1 MNKSFKVVFSK
12 ARGALMVVNE
22 LTSSVQ
28 AKGTKTVIAVAV
40 ASLVAGGAMAADT
53 AKPGAL
59 LSWNGTE
66 LVGQAEGEGLVYSTK
81 DGVLTI
87 TATGQKT
94 GAEGVP
100 GYGVVTNLYHADA
113 TGGTDI
119 LAKTGVSITGSNF
132 KNNAS
137 TNAGGAVTL
146 WQDGGA
152 EAQPLAHRISA
163 STFEGNSANF
173 GGAVALMNQIAFAK
187 NDGTTLSEGNVYKS
201 NTGASGGAIYV
212 EGSVLT
218 SKGDVFT
225 KNKATGKGGAV
236 YVNNKGALFVENGRF
251 EENSAVRGG
260 AITNDNGSPLIVH
273 NSVFS
278 KNIASE
284 YGGALFHGNGQFEV
298 YDSEFTNNT
307 STRSGGAVASVF
319 DVANTLKFVRST
331 FTGNKG
337 FLGGAMAIYYGL
349 EVTDSTFIGNSTT
362 GIDDGGGAINLGGHA
377 KVSITGT
384 TFDGNTANLGGAIST
399 RPAYYLDFGDDST
412 PKGDGHWLQISNSTF
427 TNNVATVKDEL
438 NNTIPWGD
446 YGMFNGFGG
455 AIATGFCGSTLNN
468 VYHGNYI
475 EDSTFTGNKA
485 SYGGGALYNQGN
497 LTVRGTTTFAGNTA
511 QYGGAVYTDA
521 NSLTFDA
528 TSASDV
534 ISFTNNTA
542 TVATGGSDLFLGK
555 HIRVDTDK
563 ANYKAAEVNLTGLGT
578 ISFGGS
584 IAGLEGT
591 SINSSAA
598 KVSIADAAAFAGDF
612 TITDGL
618 TQISGAKFFGGK
630 VSVEGG
636 TLAVDGA
643 WTASGSTTL
652 KGGMIT
658 TAGAN
663 VFKKGDDGKY
673 GTTLTDGWTALNKTN
688 GKVEL
693 TDTGYDYTIEQLRAA
708 QDALNG
714 GSGNAVQLVLHGTLK
729 VEQPLTDKTV
739 DGLVA
744 ADQTVSANASG
755 NFVVSNATTVGSID
769 FKEAENAESVS
780 ITTGTAP
787 LTIEGNGGDVFAN
800 LSDTVKTVDASN
812 SSVALGQSEES
823 KGSVNVETLKVK
835 NLEVVGTFDA
845 VNAEVESLDVSG
857 NFTAAELKVAEGD
870 VTGTLSAD
878 KLTGT
883 ADKVIN
889 VGDDVD
895 AGTVHLDTLAL
906 NGGTIFLD
914 PSWTGDDTIDKGS
927 FLAVTNL
934 KDSVLTGRIVVGQN
948 STLALGGTKA
958 ETVDAFNRLGK
969 SWGEDGVAAA
979 LYVGKTLSADVLKDA
994 GILVDGSLEDRTAA
1008 GDLTSL
1014 SGIKMNAGSM
1024 LIVNQAGVGSGTA
1037 IDGKLAMSAAST
1049 LGIVNATEG
1058 TFKLAS
1064 DLTVNAVDQDTT
1076 VEVVTDNPFISGS
1089 FGTGD
1094 KSNTVTTTFDSESG
1108 LGAIASTGVQAMARR
1123 ADFVMTE
1130 TVANRTSLD
1139 QPMHAGVNLW
1149 ADVSGER
1156 YEADKLD
1163 NNGSFRADAAYAT
1176 FGGDVEVLEGLTAGL
1191 ALHYGDASLRS
1202 DVSGIKNDIASYGL
1216 TAYAGK
1222 SFGAAKVVGELAWL
1236 KSENDITAHQTALN
1250 QKLDANIYSAGVR
1263 AQYELAAGSFK
1274 FVPSIGLRVSRLET
1288 DDMTVGSIKVDEG
1301 DLTYVQMPISL
1312 RISGFE
1318 ADAAGWTLAPS
1329 FKVAYVPTFGD
1340 KEVKV
1345 LGYSQDVLDMSP
1357 VQADFGLRAV
1367 NGNFMFNVDMMLGGG
1382 EAGTSSIGGKVGV
1395 KYAF

>member
-66 LVGQAEGEGLVYSTK
+66 LVGQAAGEGLVYSTK

-100 GYGVVTNLYHADA
+100 GYGVLTNIYNSDA
-113 TGGTDI
+113 TGGSDI
-119 LAKTGVSITGSNF
+119 LAKTGVKISESTF
-132 KNNAS
+132 TNNTS

-146 WQDGGA
+146 WQDGSKDSTA
-152 EAQPLAHRISA
+152 LAHSISG
-163 STFEGNSANF
+163 STFSGNSANL
-173 GGAVALMNQIAFAK
+173 GGAVALLNQMAFDK
-187 NDGTTLSEGNVYKS
+187 KDGATLSEGNVYTG
-201 NTGASGGAIYV
+201 NTAVTNGGAVYV

-218 SKGDVFT
+218 SQNDVFV
-225 KNKATGKGGAV
+225 KNKAADASGKGGAI
-236 YVNNKGALFVENGRF
+236 YVGHNGSVLVENGRF
-251 EENSAVRGG
+251 EENSAHRGG
-260 AITNDNGSPLIVH
+260 AILNEDGSLVIVR
-273 NSVFS
+273 NSLFS
-278 KNIASE
+278 KNTASQ
-284 YGGALFHGNGQFEV
+284 YGGALFHGNGQFEI
-298 YDSEFTNNT
+298 YDSEFTGNT
-307 STRSGGAVASVF
+307 SGASGGAIATVF
-319 DVANTLKFVRST
+319 DVANTVKIVRST
-331 FTGNKG
+331 FTENKG
-337 FLGGAMAIYYGL
+337 YLGGAMAIYFGL
-349 EVTDSTFIGNSTT
+349 EVTDSKFTGNTTT
-362 GIDDGGGAINLGGHA
+362 GIDDGGGAITLGGHA

-399 RPAYYLDFGDDST
+399 RPANGLDLGNAT
-412 PKGDGHWLQISNSTF
+412 NTKGDGHWLQISNSTF

-446 YGMFNGFGG
+446 YGMLNGFGG
-455 AIATGFCGSTLNN
+455 AIATGFRGSTLNG

-542 TVATGGSDLFLGK
+542 TAANGGSDLYLGK
-555 HIRVDTDK
+555 HTRVDTDK

-584 IAGLEGT
+584 IAGLAGT

-612 TITDGL
+612 KITDGL

-630 VSVEGG
+630 VAVEGG

-663 VFKKGDDGKY
+663 VFKKGNDGKY
-673 GTTLTDGWTALNKTN
+673 GTTLTDGWTAINKAN

-958 ETVDAFNRLGK
+958 ETVDAYNRLGK
-969 SWGEDGVAAA
+969 RWGEDGVTAA
-979 LYVGKTLSADVLKDA
+979 LYIGKALSSDALKDA
-994 GILVDGSLEDRTAA
+994 GILVDGSLEKLVDA

-1089 FGTGD
+1089 FGTGE
-1094 KSNTVTTTFDSESG
+1094 KANTVTTTFDSESG

-1149 ADVSGER
+1149 ADVSG
-1156 YEADKLD
+1156 
-1163 NNGSFRADAAYAT
+1163 
-1176 FGGDVEVLEGLTAGL
+1176 
-1191 ALHYGDASLRS
+1191 
-1202 DVSGIKNDIASYGL
+1202 IKNDITSYGL

-1367 NGNFMFNVDMMLGGG
+1367 NGNLMFNVDMMLGGG

>member
-66 LVGQAEGEGLVYSTK
+66 LVGQAAGEGLVYSTK

-100 GYGVVTNLYHADA
+100 GYGVLTNIYNSDA
-113 TGGTDI
+113 TGGSDI
-119 LAKTGVSITGSNF
+119 LAKTGVKISESTF
-132 KNNAS
+132 TNNTS

-146 WQDGGA
+146 WQDGSKDSTA
-152 EAQPLAHRISA
+152 LAHSISG
-163 STFEGNSANF
+163 STFSGNSANL
-173 GGAVALMNQIAFAK
+173 GGAVALLNQMAFDK
-187 NDGTTLSEGNVYKS
+187 KDGATLSEGNVYTG
-201 NTGASGGAIYV
+201 NTAVTNGGAVYV

-218 SKGDVFT
+218 SQNDVFV
-225 KNKATGKGGAV
+225 KNKAADASGKGGAI
-236 YVNNKGALFVENGRF
+236 YVGHNGSVLVENGRF
-251 EENSAVRGG
+251 EENSAHRGG
-260 AITNDNGSPLIVH
+260 AILNEDGSLVIVR
-273 NSVFS
+273 NSLFS
-278 KNIASE
+278 KNTASQ
-284 YGGALFHGNGQFEV
+284 YGGALFHGNGQFEI
-298 YDSEFTNNT
+298 YDSEFTGNT
-307 STRSGGAVASVF
+307 SGASGGAIATVF
-319 DVANTLKFVRST
+319 DVANTVKIVRST
-331 FTGNKG
+331 FTENKG
-337 FLGGAMAIYYGL
+337 YLGGAMAIYFGL
-349 EVTDSTFIGNSTT
+349 EVTDSKFTGNTTT
-362 GIDDGGGAINLGGHA
+362 GIDDGGGAITLGGHA

-399 RPAYYLDFGDDST
+399 RPANGLDLGNAT
-412 PKGDGHWLQISNSTF
+412 NTKGDGHWLQISNSTF

-446 YGMFNGFGG
+446 YGMLNGFGG
-455 AIATGFCGSTLNN
+455 AIATGFRGSTLNG

-485 SYGGGALYNQGN
+485 SY
-497 LTVRGTTTFAGNTA
+497 
-511 QYGGAVYTDA
+511 
-521 NSLTFDA
+521 
-528 TSASDV
+528 
-534 ISFTNNTA
+534 
-542 TVATGGSDLFLGK
+542 
-555 HIRVDTDK
+555 
-563 ANYKAAEVNLTGLGT
+563 
-578 ISFGGS
+578 
-584 IAGLEGT
+584 
-591 SINSSAA
+591 
-598 KVSIADAAAFAGDF
+598 
-612 TITDGL
+612 
-618 TQISGAKFFGGK
+618 
-630 VSVEGG
+630 
-636 TLAVDGA
+636 
-643 WTASGSTTL
+643 
-652 KGGMIT
+652 
-658 TAGAN
+658 
-663 VFKKGDDGKY
+663 
-673 GTTLTDGWTALNKTN
+673 
-688 GKVEL
+688 
-693 TDTGYDYTIEQLRAA
+693 
-708 QDALNG
+708 
-714 GSGNAVQLVLHGTLK
+714 
-729 VEQPLTDKTV
+729 
-739 DGLVA
+739 
-744 ADQTVSANASG
+744 
-755 NFVVSNATTVGSID
+755 
-769 FKEAENAESVS
+769 
-780 ITTGTAP
+780 
-787 LTIEGNGGDVFAN
+787 GGDVFAN

-969 SWGEDGVAAA
+969 SWGEDGVTAA

-1089 FGTGD
+1089 FGTGE
-1094 KSNTVTTTFDSESG
+1094 KANTVTTTFDSESG

-1191 ALHYGDASLRS
+1191 ALQYGDASLRS
-1202 DVSGIKNDIASYGL
+1202 DVSGIKNDITSYGL

-1367 NGNFMFNVDMMLGGG
+1367 NGNLMFNVDMMLGGG

>member
-66 LVGQAEGEGLVYSTK
+66 LVGQAAGEGLVYSTK

-278 KNIASE
+278 KNTASE

-307 STRSGGAVASVF
+307 STLSGGAVASVF

-331 FTGNKG
+331 YTGNKG
-337 FLGGAMAIYYGL
+337 F
-349 EVTDSTFIGNSTT
+349 
-362 GIDDGGGAINLGGHA
+362 
-377 KVSITGT
+377 
-384 TFDGNTANLGGAIST
+384 LGGAIST
-399 RPAYYLDFGDDST
+399 RPAYYLDLGNT
-412 PKGDGHWLQISNSTF
+412 TNPKGDGHWLQISNSTF
-427 TNNVATVKDEL
+427 TNNVATVEDKL
-438 NNTIPWGD
+438 NNTAAYSG

-455 AIATGFCGSTLNN
+455 AIATGFRGSTMNG
-468 VYHGNYI
+468 VYIGNYI

-485 SYGGGALYNQGN
+485 SFGGGALYNQGN

-521 NSLTFDA
+521 NNLTFDA

-534 ISFTNNTA
+534 ISFTKNTA
-542 TVATGGSDLFLGK
+542 TVAKGGSDLYLGK

-584 IAGLEGT
+584 IAGLAGT

-636 TLAVDGA
+636 TLAVVGA

-708 QDALNG
+708 QNALNG
-714 GSGNAVQLVLHGTLK
+714 GSGSEVQLVLHGTLTTDK
-729 VEQPLTDKTV
+729 PLTDTTV
-739 DGLVA
+739 DGLIA

-755 NFVVSNATTVGSID
+755 NFVVSNGTTVGSID
-769 FKEAENAESVS
+769 FKEAENAESVA
-780 ITTGTAP
+780 ITTGTAT

-969 SWGEDGVAAA
+969 SWGEDGVTAAI
-979 LYVGKTLSADVLKDA
+979 YVGKTLSAAVLKDA

-1037 IDGKLAMSAAST
+1037 IDGKLDMSAAST

-1139 QPMHAGVNLW
+1139 QPMHASVNLW

-1191 ALHYGDASLRS
+1191 ALQYGDASLRS
-1202 DVSGIKNDIASYGL
+1202 DVSGIKNDITSYGL

-1222 SFGAAKVVGELAWL
+1222 SFGAAKVVCELAWL

-1250 QKLDANIYSAGVR
+1250 QKLDANIWSTGVR

-1288 DDMTVGSIKVDEG
+1288 DDMTVGSIKVDDG

-1367 NGNFMFNVDMMLGGG
+1367 NGNLMFNVDMMLGGG